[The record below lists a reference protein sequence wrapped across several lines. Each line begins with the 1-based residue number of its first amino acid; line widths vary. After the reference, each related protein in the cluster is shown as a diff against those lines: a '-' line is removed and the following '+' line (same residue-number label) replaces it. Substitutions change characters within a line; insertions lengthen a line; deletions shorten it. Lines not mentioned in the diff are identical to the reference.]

1 MTESEVK
8 QNEQEEVKNDIEV
21 LCPSCGRFVGA
32 YEICPHCQ
40 TQVNTRVS
48 IKLVKRIAVIGAIVG
63 IILLYFAAKNREV
76 PMINIG
82 EIQINHNMAL
92 VKVSGRVIRESIQDK
107 KDNFSLTIDDG
118 TGKIKLGGYNK
129 LKKWKKHFGEKFP
142 KEGDFIEVTG
152 NLNITEQFGASM
164 FLSSPHRLVVK
175 KSFNPKRVKLNDL
188 RIEDVN
194 STYRVTVK
202 IDYVKKFGMG
212 YSIRVTDNS
221 VSDQSAPISLTI
233 FDTAF
238 NRIKNENV
246 KKAITTK
253 GSVCEFVAIL
263 GEYKGTLQL
272 KLKSPDNPNYF
283 KVIEMGAG
291 DPYVASTTYKNTYS
305 TTYVNKS
312 NQKATPEQ
320 IKNLSK
326 DDVKKYVEITGII
339 DEVTPQEWGTRV
351 ILTQDGS
358 SIMVWIKKFIVGK
371 MKLNLAKGQKLKVLG
386 NINDFKGTLQVVPIS
401 ETGIQEV
408 TE

>member
-175 KSFNPKRVKLNDL
+175 KSFNCP
-188 RIEDVN
+188 
-194 STYRVTVK
+194 
-202 IDYVKKFGMG
+202 
-212 YSIRVTDNS
+212 
-221 VSDQSAPISLTI
+221 
-233 FDTAF
+233 
-238 NRIKNENV
+238 
-246 KKAITTK
+246 
-253 GSVCEFVAIL
+253 
-263 GEYKGTLQL
+263 
-272 KLKSPDNPNYF
+272 
-283 KVIEMGAG
+283 
-291 DPYVASTTYKNTYS
+291 
-305 TTYVNKS
+305 
-312 NQKATPEQ
+312 
-320 IKNLSK
+320 
-326 DDVKKYVEITGII
+326 
-339 DEVTPQEWGTRV
+339 
-351 ILTQDGS
+351 
-358 SIMVWIKKFIVGK
+358 
-371 MKLNLAKGQKLKVLG
+371 
-386 NINDFKGTLQVVPIS
+386 
-401 ETGIQEV
+401 
-408 TE
+408 

>member
-1 MTESEVK
+1 M
-8 QNEQEEVKNDIEV
+8 
-21 LCPSCGRFVGA
+21 
-32 YEICPHCQ
+32 
-40 TQVNTRVS
+40 
-48 IKLVKRIAVIGAIVG
+48 
-63 IILLYFAAKNREV
+63 
-76 PMINIG
+76 
-82 EIQINHNMAL
+82 
-92 VKVSGRVIRESIQDK
+92 
-107 KDNFSLTIDDG
+107 
-118 TGKIKLGGYNK
+118 
-129 LKKWKKHFGEKFP
+129 
-142 KEGDFIEVTG
+142 
-152 NLNITEQFGASM
+152 
-164 FLSSPHRLVVK
+164 
-175 KSFNPKRVKLNDL
+175 
-188 RIEDVN
+188 
-194 STYRVTVK
+194 
-202 IDYVKKFGMG
+202 
-212 YSIRVTDNS
+212 
-221 VSDQSAPISLTI
+221 
-233 FDTAF
+233 
-238 NRIKNENV
+238 
-246 KKAITTK
+246 
-253 GSVCEFVAIL
+253 
-263 GEYKGTLQL
+263 